1 MLDKPAYAIA
11 LKLAKTLFYGKFM
24 LFFSDELPVIGL
36 ATMAFTAKRALEFN
50 PSVIFLISEVDVSN
64 V

>member
-24 LFFSDELPVIGL
+24 HFFSDEFTTISALGIGL
-36 ATMAFTAKRALEFN
+36 CWGLETAGLRGFICE
-50 PSVIFLISEVDVSN
+50 IYG
-64 V
+64 